1 MSYKEK
7 YLKYKTKYL
16 NLQSQ
21 LGGTD
26 IPPYDEL
33 GQIKFIRS
41 YSELSIDWNE
51 NPTYPEKTNI
61 DALINLL
68 LNDDGITYLRF
79 SSFRR
84 SLARGI
90 GLNTDW
96 INKFFAEL
104 QKRRITLTK
113 ITKIHLYANLG
124 EEDSIKKI
132 ENIFNLSIFP
142 NLKTL
147 TLKQCNIGDTQIKEI
162 AGILVTN
169 TTLTYLG
176 LDHNNITNEGA
187 TNIASMLKNKG
198 LTISLQCQMYNEHSG
213 RYERITMDTVK
224 LFEPTVIIDTD
235 MSNMCRNP

>member
-1 MSYKEK
+1 M
-7 YLKYKTKYL
+7 
-16 NLQSQ
+16 
-21 LGGTD
+21 
-26 IPPYDEL
+26 
-33 GQIKFIRS
+33 
-41 YSELSIDWNE
+41 
-51 NPTYPEKTNI
+51 
-61 DALINLL
+61 L

-162 AGILVTN
+162 AGILN
-169 TTLTYLG
+169 KNEILTLTHLG

-187 TNIASMLKNKG
+187 KNIASLLQKKG
-198 LTISLQCQMYNEHSG
+198 LTISLQCQMYNQLLGS
-213 RYERITMDTVK
+213 YELITMYTAK
-224 LFEPTVIIDTD
+224 LFDPTVILIDTD
-235 MSNMCRNP
+235 MCGNT

>member
-26 IPPYDEL
+26 IPQYDEL
-33 GQIKFIRS
+33 GQIKFTHS
-41 YSELSIDWNE
+41 YSQLSIDWNE
-51 NPTYPEKTNI
+51 NPTHPEITNI
-61 DALINLL
+61 DALIHLL
-68 LNDDGITYLRF
+68 QNDDGITYLRF
-79 SSFRR
+79 SSFHR

-96 INKFFAEL
+96 INKFFTEV
-104 QKRRITLTK
+104 QEKKITLEK

-124 EEDSIKKI
+124 EKDSIEKI

-162 AGILVTN
+162 AEALN
-169 TTLTYLG
+169 KNKNLTLTHLV
-176 LDHNNITNEGA
+176 LDHNKITDEGA
-187 TNIASMLKNKG
+187 TNIASLLQKEG
-198 LTISLQCQMYNEHSG
+198 LTISLRGQMYDENTG
-213 RYERITMDTVK
+213 IYKLITMHTAK
-224 LFEPTVIIDTD
+224 LFEPTVILTD
-235 MSNMCRNP
+235 ADMCGKL